1 MRTKNNHLFKTFCS
15 MICFGL
21 QLVFV
26 LPPSSPCYNLFC
38 KTVFEIE
45 QCSSLLQY
53 WDGQMICR
61 CEIQRDA
68 NLFVNF
74 AHSLYLHVQKFRE
87 KGLFLWVIITDYQH
101 MLYLYYHT
109 FSVIKAVIRRLVFPV
124 KNNNKS
130 TNFLASSPFV
140 ICFGM
145 ELFDLSSVMLTWII
159 CGWLFI

>member
-1 MRTKNNHLFKTFCS
+1 

-53 WDGQMICR
+53 RDGQMICR

-74 AHSLYLHVQKFRE
+74 AHSLYLHVQKNRK

-109 FSVIKAVIRRLVFPV
+109 FSVIKVYYVIKAVIRRLFFPV
-124 KNNNKS
+124 NNNNNS

-140 ICFGM
+140 ICSGM
-145 ELFDLSSVMLTWII
+145 ELFDLSSVMLT
-159 CGWLFI
+159 